1 MGTDVTPLN
10 VALIGTGFMGRAHSN
25 AWMSVNKFFDVPRHV
40 VMHTVCGSDLAQAEA
55 FAERWG
61 WQHATADVGAVA
73 ADDEIDLVDVTTPND
88 LHRAHAT
95 AALAAGKH
103 VACEKPLAGTRQ
115 DARAMRD
122 AARAARSGGASAWVW
137 FNYRRCPAV
146 AYARRLVL
154 DGRLGRLYHV
164 RAQYLQDWGGPQT
177 PMSWRFDNTRA
188 GSGAHGDLNAHI
200 IDMAGFVTG
209 DDITEITGG
218 LEARFIERRE
228 MPGGDTQMSS
238 VDDCVMFLARF
249 SSGAVGS
256 FEASRLA
263 TGNLNRNRLEING
276 ELGALRFDF
285 ERMNELEWFDNTVDP
300 GRRGWT
306 TIMCTTAVV
315 HPYIEAYWPP
325 GHGIGYEH
333 QFISQAADMI
343 REISGG
349 SPTVPLPDFDDA
361 YRTQCVLEAA
371 IVSARQRRSVPLADI
386 ID

>member
-1 MGTDVTPLN
+1 MATPLN

-25 AWMSVNKFFDVPRHV
+25 AWMSVNKFFDLPREV
-40 VMHTVCGSDLAQAEA
+40 VMHTVCGSDLGQAEA

-61 WQHATADVGAVA
+61 WKHATADIDAIVTDG
-73 ADDEIDLVDVTTPND
+73 EIDLVDVTTPND
-88 LHRAHAT
+88 LHRAHVT

-115 DARAMRD
+115 DARVMRD
-122 AARAARSGGASAWVW
+122 AARAARSGGARAWVW

-146 AYARRLVL
+146 AYAHRLVA
-154 DGRLGRLYHV
+154 DGKLGRLYHI
-164 RAQYLQDWGGPQT
+164 RAQYLQDWGGAET
-177 PMSWRFDNTRA
+177 PMSWRFDQARA

-200 IDMAGFVTG
+200 VDMARFVTG
-209 DDITEITGG
+209 EDITEITGG
-218 LEARFIERRE
+218 LETRFIERRKL
-228 MPGGDTQMSS
+228 PDGDTRMSS
-238 VDDCVMFLARF
+238 VDDCVMFLTRF

-263 TGNLNRNRLEING
+263 TGNLNSNRFEING
-276 ELGALRFDF
+276 ALGAMRFDF

-300 GRRGWT
+300 GRRGWA
-306 TIMCTTAVV
+306 TIMCTTEGV
-315 HPYIEAYWPP
+315 HPYIDAYWPP
-325 GHGIGYEH
+325 GHGLGYEH

-349 SPTVPLPDFDDA
+349 SPAVALPDFDDG

>member
-1 MGTDVTPLN
+1 MSTPFN

-25 AWMSVNKFFDVPRHV
+25 AWMSVNKFFDVPRRA
-40 VMHTVCGSDLAQAEA
+40 VMHTVCGSDLGRAEA

-61 WQHATADVGAVA
+61 WKHATADVADLA
-73 ADDEIDLVDVTTPND
+73 ANGEIDLVDVTTPND

-95 AALAAGKH
+95 PMLEAGKH
-103 VACEKPLAGTRQ
+103 VACEKPLAGTIQ

-122 AARAARSGGASAWVW
+122 AARVARAGGARAWVW

-146 AYARRLVL
+146 AYAHRLVA
-154 DGRLGRLYHV
+154 DGKLGRLYHV
-164 RAQYLQDWGGPQT
+164 RAQYLQDWGGPGT
-177 PMSWRFDNTRA
+177 PMSWRFENARA
-188 GSGAHGDLNAHI
+188 GSGAHGDLNGHI
-200 IDMAGFVTG
+200 VDMARFVTG

-218 LEARFIERRE
+218 LEARFIDRRR
-228 MPGGDTQMSS
+228 MPGGDMGSSS

-249 SSGAVGS
+249 SCGAVGS

-276 ELGALRFDF
+276 ALGAIRFDF
-285 ERMNELEWFDNTVDP
+285 ERMNELEWFDNTVDL

-306 TIMCTTAVV
+306 SIMCTTAGV
-315 HPYIEAYWPP
+315 HPYIDAYWPP

-333 QFISQAADMI
+333 QFISQAADI
-343 REISGG
+343 IAEISGG
-349 SPTVPLPDFDDA
+349 RPVVALPDFDDA